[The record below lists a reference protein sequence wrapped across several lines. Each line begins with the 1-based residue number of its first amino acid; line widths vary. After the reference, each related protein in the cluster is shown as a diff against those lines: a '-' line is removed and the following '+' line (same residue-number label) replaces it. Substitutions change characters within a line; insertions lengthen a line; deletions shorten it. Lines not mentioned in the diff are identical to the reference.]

1 MVSRKASQL
10 ELRIETTARKIKHT
24 TIRLDF
30 EYQCSLKS
38 SNNFLFFFCSNE
50 DILSDV
56 YKIGR
61 TKKNDNAVISLHTNK
76 KNLNNVGTT
85 SKIS

>member
-1 MVSRKASQL
+1 MVTRKASQQ
-10 ELRIETTARKIKHT
+10 ELRIETTARKVKNI
-24 TIRLDF
+24 IRLDF

-38 SNNFLFFFCSNE
+38 SNNFPFFFCNNK

-56 YKIGR
+56 SMIRK

-76 KNLNNVGTT
+76 KSLNNVVTT